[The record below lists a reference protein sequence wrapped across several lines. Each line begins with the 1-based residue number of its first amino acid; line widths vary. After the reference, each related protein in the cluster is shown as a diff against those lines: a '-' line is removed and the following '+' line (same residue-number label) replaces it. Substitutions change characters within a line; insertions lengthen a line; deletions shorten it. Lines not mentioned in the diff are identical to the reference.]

1 MGSQSIRTKI
11 ALWTG
16 LCLLLTSSV
25 NLTLSVFSAR
35 EEAMRD
41 AQQIAT
47 ASAVENMLRIRTV
60 LERAMFTAKGFAQSV
75 TAAKDHDQRITF
87 SRRHINLM
95 LRRMILENPDFV
107 GGATCWEPNAFDGRD
122 AEYANTPGHD
132 DSGRISYYWF
142 QDGAGNVSM
151 DILTELD
158 SKSWYVDPVRKKHE
172 TLSEPYVYPIH
183 GKDIF
188 MTTVSV
194 PIQDNRQVYGVAT
207 IDVTLDFLQHLVDD
221 ANVFDGAG
229 RMAIISNKGVLV
241 AASGTGELAG
251 KPLQGQLGYSQPLL
265 NSVAQGESYYDWNE
279 QGMEIGVP
287 LIVGQ
292 NDRPWGIYI
301 QIPADRVMASV
312 NALMWNELGGGVVSI
327 SIALLLLWVIATRI
341 TKSIRMGTEM
351 AESIGRGDLSP
362 RLRLNREDEVGKLAE
377 ALNRMAESLSFR
389 ASQAENLAAGELQQ
403 RLALA
408 SELDVFSQSLQ
419 TMTENFNNVIGHVD
433 CSSKQIILASEQIAE
448 ISRGMILGASRQAT
462 LIEEVSR
469 TVSGL
474 ASQLQSEEVPSR
486 EVSDLLAD
494 RLLQVREVL
503 DQIGRIAHENVAQ
516 AGDCASTNKELAD
529 HASSLDHEL
538 QRFTFLE
545 QINAKTPTDC
555 R

>member
-25 NLTLSVFSAR
+25 NLTLSVLSAR

-142 QDGAGNVSM
+142 HNDFGNVSM

-158 SKSWYVDPVRKKHE
+158 SKSWYVDPLRKKHE

-183 GKDIF
+183 GRDVF

-194 PIQDNRQVYGVAT
+194 PIQDSHQVYGVAT
-207 IDVTLDFLQHLVDD
+207 IDVTLDFLQQLVED
-221 ANVFDGAG
+221 ANVFAGAG
-229 RMAIISNKGVLV
+229 RMAIISNEGVLV
-241 AASGTGELAG
+241 AASGSGDLAG

-279 QGMEIGVP
+279 QGMEIVIP

-301 QIPADRVMASV
+301 QIPADQVMASV
-312 NALMWNELGGGVVSI
+312 NALMWSELGGGIASI
-327 SIALLLLWVIATRI
+327 AIALLLLWVIATRI

-362 RLRLNREDEVGKLAE
+362 RLRLNQADEVGKLAE
-377 ALNRMAESLSFR
+377 ALNQMAESLSFK

-408 SELDVFSQSLQ
+408 SELDVFSHSLQ
-419 TMTENFNNVIGHVD
+419 TMTENFNNVISHV
-433 CSSKQIILASEQIAE
+433 CSSSKQIIIDSEQIAQ
-448 ISRGMILGASRQAT
+448 ISHGMILAASRQAT

-469 TVSGL
+469 TVSEL
-474 ASQLQSEEVPSR
+474 ASQFKPEEVPSR

-494 RLLQVREVL
+494 QLLQVREML
-503 DQIGRIAHENVAQ
+503 DEIGWIAHENVAQ
-516 AGDCASTNKELAD
+516 AGGCASTNKELAG
-529 HASSLDHEL
+529 HAMSLEHEL
-538 QRFTFLE
+538 QRFTFLD
-545 QINAKTPTDC
+545 QINTKTPTDY